1 MIING
6 TIITADADKW
16 ITNGVVYAKQ
26 VTLGIYDSQDNWSQV
41 DEIPE
46 PIIESLEEE
55 LNIDSSVDISADE
68 SITE

>member
-6 TIITADADKW
+6 TTITADADKW
-16 ITNGVVYAKQ
+16 ITDGVVYAKQ

-46 PIIESLEEE
+46 PIIESLEEAMLE
-55 LNIDSSVDISADE
+55 QIVE
-68 SITE
+68 ET

>member
-6 TIITADADKW
+6 TTITADADKW

-46 PIIESLEEE
+46 PIIESLE
-55 LNIDSSVDISADE
+55 
-68 SITE
+68 

>member
-6 TIITADADKW
+6 TTITADADKW

-46 PIIESLEEE
+46 PIIESLEEG
-55 LNIDSSVDISADE
+55 
-68 SITE
+68 TYT